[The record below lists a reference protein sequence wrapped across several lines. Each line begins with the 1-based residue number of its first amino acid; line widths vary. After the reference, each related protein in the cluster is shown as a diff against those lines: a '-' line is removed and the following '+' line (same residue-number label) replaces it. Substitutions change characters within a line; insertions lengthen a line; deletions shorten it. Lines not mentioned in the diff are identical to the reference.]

1 MDANKPA
8 ESKKFCL
15 GGEEFVLV
23 MFSKHIVLLSNSH
36 MQIVCNNYVYIYKI
50 FSLKSLCGIFYQFR
64 YDQFLLVLD
73 FHLNVY
79 TYKQQWGSLNFNH

>member
-36 MQIVCNNYVYIYKI
+36 MQIVCNNYVYIYI
-50 FSLKSLCGIFYQFR
+50 R
-64 YDQFLLVLD
+64 FLV
-73 FHLNVY
+73 
-79 TYKQQWGSLNFNH
+79 